1 MWRCFSLVHLNSHWS
16 LIFSTYVEVFLGI
29 SMDKAVLSNF
39 LHVCGGVS
47 QIPQNLNTPLL
58 FSPRMWRCFLLPE
71 GPAWECEIFSTY
83 VEVFLCASSNRRY
96 ERNFLHVCGGVSES
110 MMTKKDVARIF
121 STYVEVFLFTDG
133 SVYGRSYFL
142 HVCGGVSIGNT
153 IIRNS
158 TKFSPRMW
166 RCFLWRAKARKIGAI
181 FSTYV
186 EVFLHRITSSRNIL
200 HFLHVCGGVSSSVRI
215 KYKTM

>member
-1 MWRCFSLVHLNSHWS
+1 MEVFPSCLAQLNDFVDFLHVCGGVSWYIYGQGCLIEFSPRMWRCFSNPSEFEYS
-16 LIFSTYVEVFLGI
+16 AFIFSTYVEVFPTTGRARVG
-29 SMDKAVLSNF
+29 MRD
-39 LHVCGGVS
+39 
-47 QIPQNLNTPLL
+47 
-58 FSPRMWRCFLLPE
+58 
-71 GPAWECEIFSTY
+71 
-83 VEVFLCASSNRRY
+83 
-96 ERNFLHVCGGVSES
+96 FLHVCGGVSES

-166 RCFLWRAKARKIGAI
+166 RCFL
-181 FSTYV
+181 
-186 EVFLHRITSSRNIL
+186 
-200 HFLHVCGGVSSSVRI
+200 
-215 KYKTM
+215 